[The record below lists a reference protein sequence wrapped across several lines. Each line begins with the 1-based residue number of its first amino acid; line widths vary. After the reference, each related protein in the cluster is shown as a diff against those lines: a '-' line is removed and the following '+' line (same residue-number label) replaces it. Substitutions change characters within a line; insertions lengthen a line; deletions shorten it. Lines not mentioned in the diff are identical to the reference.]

1 MSDLTP
7 EKSFELRKFCL
18 QADEL
23 SREDAIAL
31 LKKTYESYLVQG
43 QVFTQMLGKEWGVL
57 PSAIAD
63 LGE

>member
-1 MSDLTP
+1 MSDLTA

-31 LKKTYESYLVQG
+31 LKKTHEAYLVQG
-43 QVFTQMLGKEWGVL
+43 QVFTEMLGKSWGL
-57 PSAIAD
+57 IPSSVPNF
-63 LGE
+63 GE